1 MIKFFRKIRQNMIKE
16 NKARKYFLY
25 AIGEILLV
33 VIGILI
39 ALGVA
44 RWNNEANDRETEQK
58 LLSEL
63 SQGIKN
69 DQLLIEN
76 ELLKTNNAITEL
88 KKLDGLLKQETP
100 ESNEELNTLFG
111 TVYGMKHLRLNMA
124 LYEDLKS
131 AGLGIVQD
139 DKLRSQI
146 IRVFEKHY
154 SFIFGILENEI
165 NINEVIRPY
174 YLSNFTSIMFSEY
187 AQPIDVEKLWSD
199 PYYKNIVH
207 FRIVTLEINQKIAY
221 ENSITD
227 MKVLLELI
235 DKNLKL

>member
-1 MIKFFRKIRQNMIKE
+1 MIKE
-16 NKARKYFLY
+16 NKFSKYFLY

-39 ALGVA
+39 ALGVS
-44 RWNNEANDRETEQK
+44 RCNIEANDRETEQK
-58 LLSEL
+58 LLLEL
-63 SQGIKN
+63 SQGIDN
-69 DQLLIEN
+69 DKLLIEN
-76 ELLKTNNAITEL
+76 ELLKINNAITEL
-88 KKLDGLLKQETP
+88 KKLDSLLKWETP
-100 ESNEELNTLFG
+100 EPNEELNTLFG
-111 TVYGMKHLRLNMA
+111 AVYGMKHLRLNVA

-131 AGLGIVQD
+131 VGLGIVQD

-174 YLSNFTSIMFSEY
+174 YLSNFTSIKFSEY
-187 AQPIDVEKLWSD
+187 AKPIDIEKLWSD

-207 FRIVTLEINQKIAY
+207 FRIVTLEINQKIEY
-221 ENSITD
+221 ENFISD
-227 MKVLLELI
+227 MNVLLELI
-235 DKNLKL
+235 EKNLKI